1 MGLRLRLER
10 MGFGF
15 DGMDGRQQQSRQ
27 QQQQTARTSSAASAF
42 LRPAT
47 STTAAVTS
55 TSAGIVFV
63 GSRPSI
69 GTRNLPSFSGNCSN
83 KWISSFSSSW
93 AWMFFV
99 WFFQSILLSLYVAS
113 GCVCVCVCVGWVTP
127 LWAYPPPLSSLD
139 SGTLLPGLCRDENK
153 SLVLTFRKH
162 SGKWTFPSTEGT
174 TQKIK
179 NKNPYPLHT
188 HTRLPSKRLFL
199 LIKIAPD

>member
-27 QQQQTARTSSAASAF
+27 QQQQQTARTSSASSTF

-83 KWISSFSSSW
+83 KWISFFLFQLSVDVFSFF
-93 AWMFFV
+93 FFV
-99 WFFQSILLSLYVAS
+99 QSILLSLYVAS
-113 GCVCVCVCVGWVTP
+113 GCVCVCVFVSDGSRPCEP
-127 LWAYPPPLSSLD
+127 
-139 SGTLLPGLCRDENK
+139 TLLPSRHLTAGRSCQASVEMK
-153 SLVLTFRKH
+153 TKVL
-162 SGKWTFPSTEGT
+162 
-174 TQKIK
+174 
-179 NKNPYPLHT
+179 Y
-188 HTRLPSKRLFL
+188 
-199 LIKIAPD
+199 

>member
-27 QQQQTARTSSAASAF
+27 QQQQTARTSSASSTF

-83 KWISSFSSSW
+83 KWISFFLFQLSVDVFFCFFLFNLFSFHYTW
-93 AWMFFV
+93 RP
-99 WFFQSILLSLYVAS
+99 
-113 GCVCVCVCVGWVTP
+113 GVCVCVFVSDGSRPCEP
-127 LWAYPPPLSSLD
+127 F
-139 SGTLLPGLCRDENK
+139 LLPSRHLTAGRSCQASVEMK
-153 SLVLTFRKH
+153 TKVL
-162 SGKWTFPSTEGT
+162 
-174 TQKIK
+174 
-179 NKNPYPLHT
+179 Y
-188 HTRLPSKRLFL
+188 
-199 LIKIAPD
+199 